1 MLHGDVSKA
10 TSSYTTA
17 HTYTS
22 TIGKEKGKNQ
32 SQNWMLSLCLCVH
45 MCLPPLSTCL
55 MATGVSAWLSPG
67 DLSLY
72 VRTSCHA
79 EAETTLP
86 RVDRSPP
93 RSSTPLPCLR
103 HKGNAPAWKCGSDT
117 KPAGNQMSP
126 RRVVEL
132 MLPLP
137 LVSPSGY
144 RCENYACKC
153 FYILSVMLGQYYTF
167 CVYIHVHER
176 HALLHHKY

>member
-1 MLHGDVSKA
+1 MLLGDVSKA
-10 TSSYTTA
+10 TSSYTISHA
-17 HTYTS
+17 YTS
-22 TIGKEKGKNQ
+22 TIGKEKKKEKFSNW

-45 MCLPPLSTCL
+45 IPPPPTCL

-93 RSSTPLPCLR
+93 RSSTPLPCLK
-103 HKGNAPAWKCGSDT
+103 HKGNAPAWKCSSDT

-132 MLPLP
+132 MLPL
-137 LVSPSGY
+137 LFVSPNGY
-144 RCENYACKC
+144 RCENYARM
-153 FYILSVMLGQYYTF
+153 IL
-167 CVYIHVHER
+167 
-176 HALLHHKY
+176 LLLLFFFISYRLC